1 MRFGV
6 HLPQYGRA
14 ASAAS
19 VRAAARQAEELGF
32 DDVWVYDHVVVP
44 SSLTYPKPFAF
55 EPLTTLAFAAGA
67 TSRVGLGT
75 SVLVLPYRNAVY
87 LSKALASLDL
97 LSEGRLILGVGSG
110 WLEPEFEALGVPYDA
125 RGALTDEAIDLFRA
139 CWESPQPLTF
149 EGPSVSL
156 DSVRIVPVPERHVPI
171 WVGGSSPPALRRAVT
186 KGDGWHGAF
195 LAPEQVGGV
204 TTWLRER
211 RPEPGFTLSMRLEL
225 DALVAGVD
233 EVHRTLEALAAAGI
247 QHVMLAPQQSTL
259 DAWLASVEALA
270 GAVAPHRDSA

>member
-97 LSEGRLILGVGSG
+97 LSEGRLILGVGIAADAPSIRA
-110 WLEPEFEALGVPYDA
+110 EFAAACVP
-125 RGALTDEAIDLFRA
+125 F
-139 CWESPQPLTF
+139 
-149 EGPSVSL
+149 
-156 DSVRIVPVPERHVPI
+156 
-171 WVGGSSPPALRRAVT
+171 
-186 KGDGWHGAF
+186 
-195 LAPEQVGGV
+195 
-204 TTWLRER
+204 ER
-211 RPEPGFTLSMRLEL
+211 RVGRMMEGLRLCRSSL
-225 DALVAGVD
+225 PSFCRL
-233 EVHRTLEALAAAGI
+233 
-247 QHVMLAPQQSTL
+247 
-259 DAWLASVEALA
+259 
-270 GAVAPHRDSA
+270 